1 MENFISKQQALAVLQ
16 QDAAEICDLLASK
29 VISCVE
35 QIVPLLKKLQTQGST
50 AFLVKSSF

>member
-16 QDAAEICDLLASK
+16 QDAAEICDLLGKQSN
-29 VISCVE
+29 ILC

>member
-16 QDAAEICDLLASK
+16 QDAAETCDILAK
-29 VISCVE
+29 KRNI
-35 QIVPLLKKLQTQGST
+35 LKKLQTHGST